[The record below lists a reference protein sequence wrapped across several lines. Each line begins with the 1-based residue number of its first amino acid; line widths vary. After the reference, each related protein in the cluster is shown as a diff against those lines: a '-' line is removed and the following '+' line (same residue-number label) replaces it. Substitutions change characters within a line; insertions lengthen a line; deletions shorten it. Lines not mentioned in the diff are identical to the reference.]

1 MIRSNGESQIH
12 RLNLPYLPLSN
23 PSQADLMTDETI
35 LELIRLPGKR
45 EDGFKHLVLKYQ
57 ERLYHVVRNR
67 TTTHEDANDILQ
79 NTFLKIFRHIDSFE
93 GRSEI
98 FTWMYR
104 ICMNEVS
111 NHQKKNSRIK
121 VMEINQHDPIAA
133 EPFMDSAELM
143 NSLEKVISGLPDRQQ
158 MVFRMRYFDELSY
171 KQIAEVLQVTEGALK
186 ASFHHAVKKIEAEFR
201 SKQIL

>member
-1 MIRSNGESQIH
+1 M
-12 RLNLPYLPLSN
+12 
-23 PSQADLMTDETI
+23 QAELMTDETI

-45 EDGFKHLVLKYQ
+45 EDGFKQLVIKYQ
-57 ERLYHVVRNR
+57 ERLYHAVRNR
-67 TTTHEDANDILQ
+67 LTSHEDADDVLQ
-79 NTFLKIFRHIDSFE
+79 NAFLKIFRHIDSFE

-104 ICMNEVS
+104 ICINEVS

-121 VMEINQHDPIAA
+121 IMEINQTEAVAA
-133 EPFMDSAELM
+133 EPYMDSVDVAD
-143 NSLEKVISGLPDRQQ
+143 SLEKAVSGLPERQQ

-171 KQIAEVLQVTEGALK
+171 KQIAELLQVTEGALK
-186 ASFHHAVKKIEAEFR
+186 ASFHHAVRKIEEEFR